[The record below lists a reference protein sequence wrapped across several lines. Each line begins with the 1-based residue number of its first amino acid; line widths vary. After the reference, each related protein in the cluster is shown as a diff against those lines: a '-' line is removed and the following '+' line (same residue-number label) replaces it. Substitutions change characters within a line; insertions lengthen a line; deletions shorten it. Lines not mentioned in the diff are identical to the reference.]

1 VTEWERLLAR
11 RRAIKRRTR
20 WQDRRLDEPT
30 ARAVEAVLNGPRPP
44 RPVAA
49 LAVETPEG
57 WVVLVQ
63 RAEGNGEMERLTT
76 LGQCTPYLRG
86 PMALPV
92 GQWPRRS
99 ERWAPLGRLAE
110 EVAPAPGAEEQVREA
125 LDDAADGPQVGAGR
139 AATSGTREGA

>member
-11 RRAIKRRTR
+11 RKEIARRSR
-20 WQDRRLDEPT
+20 WQDRRLDEAT

-49 LAVETPEG
+49 LAVETPDG

-76 LGQCTPYLRG
+76 LGQCTPYLRE
-86 PMALPV
+86 PMALPRREWA
-92 GQWPRRS
+92 GTFPRLPE
-99 ERWAPLGRLAE
+99 ERLPT
-110 EVAPAPGAEEQVREA
+110 EVEPAHGAEGQVREA
-125 LDDAADGPQVGAGR
+125 LDGAVEDEAVRKG
-139 AATSGTREGA
+139 APASTREGT